1 MAWAVAVGAVAAIFS
16 PRGAVI
22 TCGPVSHHTEAWTVL
37 KVERLYFR
45 PLIGPRSSQALHS
58 SQKVTTIFVLDPV
71 RNHRRYRVTPCI
83 GLPQFILC

>member
-22 TCGPVSHHTEAWTVL
+22 TCGPVSHHIEAWTVL

-58 SQKVTTIFVLDPV
+58 KGKNYFLYWAQFVCTEGTESRLV
-71 RNHRRYRVTPCI
+71 
-83 GLPQFILC
+83 